1 MKYTRNQINKA
12 GEVIMTSKDSQEVTL
27 AIEMLN
33 DWRTN
38 HLVPLN
44 LLGNEVIQILF
55 ENNITPILTSQR
67 LKRLTSIQYKLDL
80 NPTMKLGGMQDIG
93 GFRIILKDVSS
104 LQKTLTLLSNKI
116 ITNFT
121 LEKINNY
128 IYNPQIEMFARFKMK
143 SSFHKTKRII

>member
-44 LLGNEVIQILF
+44 
-55 ENNITPILTSQR
+55 
-67 LKRLTSIQYKLDL
+67 
-80 NPTMKLGGMQDIG
+80 
-93 GFRIILKDVSS
+93 FR
-104 LQKTLTLLSNKI
+104 
-116 ITNFT
+116 
-121 LEKINNY
+121 E
-128 IYNPQIEMFARFKMK
+128 
-143 SSFHKTKRII
+143 